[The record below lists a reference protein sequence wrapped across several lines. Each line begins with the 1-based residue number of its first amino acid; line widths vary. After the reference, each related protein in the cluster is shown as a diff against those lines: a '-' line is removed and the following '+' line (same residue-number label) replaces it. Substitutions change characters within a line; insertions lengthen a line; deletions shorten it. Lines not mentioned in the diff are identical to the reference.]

1 MAGEPDLI
9 VVFSPIMQRSV
20 LFAPPALAAAPSPS
34 AVAAVGTGYSVQ
46 SDGNQKLYRIDL
58 ATGVATPLGTTGFD
72 GIEGLAFDPGC
83 KKLYGVD
90 DVKDRLVSCDLQTG
104 GCTTVG
110 SLGVDITDTGL
121 AFANDGRLLMSTD
134 APKNPLRFFALDP
147 TTGAAAWIG
156 NQGTE
161 VTGLA
166 GSLFGLYGLGGD
178 GKDNL
183 VIVDPATGK
192 ATPVGPLGTV
202 TLQDGGLDFDRD
214 GTLYGLNDLGPGS
227 TGSGKPS
234 QLFKIDLQTGKAT
247 VVTTLKDPAGKP
259 VNGFEGL
266 AIDGGIC
273 AAKGFGQAVAVDTPA
288 LDAWGLGLLVMGLA
302 AAALMVL
309 RR

>member
-1 MAGEPDLI
+1 MKRNFAVILL
-9 VVFSPIMQRSV
+9 VF
-20 LFAPPALAAAPSPS
+20 LALAAAIPSF
-34 AVAAVGTGYSVQ
+34 AAVGTGYSVQ

-58 ATGVATPLGTTGFD
+58 ATGVATPLGVTGFD

-90 DVKDRLVSCDLQTG
+90 DVKDRLVTCDLKTG

-110 SLGVDITDTGL
+110 SLGLDVTDTGL
-121 AFANDGRLLMSTD
+121 AFANDGRLFMSTD
-134 APKNPLRFFALDP
+134 APKNPLRFFGLDLK
-147 TTGAAAWIG
+147 TGGATWIG

-166 GSLFGLYGLGGD
+166 GNLFALYGLGGD

-192 ATPVGPLGTV
+192 ATPVGPLGAV

-214 GTLYGLNDLGPGS
+214 GTLYGLNDLGPG
-227 TGSGKPS
+227 TIASGKPS
-234 QLFKIDLQTGKAT
+234 QLFKIDTETGKAT
-247 VVTTLKDPAGKP
+247 VVVTLKDPSGKP
-259 VNGFEGL
+259 INGFEGL

-273 AAKGFGQAVAVDTPA
+273 AAKGFGQAAAIEAPA
-288 LDAWGLGLLVMGLA
+288 LDALGLGLLAAGLA
-302 AAALMVL
+302 TAALMVL
-309 RR
+309 RRV

>member
-1 MAGEPDLI
+1 MKRNFAVLLL
-9 VVFSPIMQRSV
+9 VF
-20 LFAPPALAAAPSPS
+20 LALAIAVPSS
-34 AVAAVGTGYSVQ
+34 AVVGTGYSVQ

-58 ATGVATPLGTTGFD
+58 ATGVATPIGVTGFD

-90 DVKDRLVSCDLQTG
+90 DVKDRLVTCDIKTG

-110 SLGVDITDTGL
+110 SLGVDVTDTGL
-121 AFANDGRLLMSTD
+121 AFTNDGSLFMSTD
-134 APKNPLRFFALDP
+134 APKNPLRFFGLDLK
-147 TTGAAAWIG
+147 TGAATWIG

-166 GSLFGLYGLGGD
+166 GNFFALYGLGGD

-192 ATPVGPLGTV
+192 ATPIGPLGTV

-227 TGSGKPS
+227 KASGQPS
-234 QLFKIDLQTGKAT
+234 QLFKIDTLTGKAT
-247 VVTTLKDPAGKP
+247 VVLTLKDPSGKP
-259 VNGFEGL
+259 INAFEGL

-273 AAKGFGQAVAVDTPA
+273 AATGFGQAAVVEAPA
-288 LDAWGLGLLVMGLA
+288 LDGLGLGLLAVGLA
-302 AAALMVL
+302 TAALFVL
-309 RR
+309 RH

>member
-1 MAGEPDLI
+1 MN
-9 VVFSPIMQRSV
+9 RSV
-20 LFAPPALAAAPSPS
+20 LFLLLTLAAAPSPS
-34 AVAAVGTGYSVQ
+34 AMAAVGTGYSVQ

-58 ATGVATPLGTTGFD
+58 ATGVATPLGASGFD

-90 DVKDRLVSCDLQTG
+90 DVKDRLVTCDLKTG

-110 SLGVDITDTGL
+110 SLGLDITDTGL
-121 AFANDGRLLMSTD
+121 AFANDGRLFMSTD

-147 TTGAAAWIG
+147 KTGAATWIG

-166 GSLFGLYGLGGD
+166 GNLFGLYGLGGD

-183 VIVDPATGK
+183 VTVDPATGR
-192 ATPVGPLGTV
+192 ATSIGPLGTV

-214 GTLYGLNDLGPGS
+214 GTLYGLNDIGP
-227 TGSGKPS
+227 GSGKPS
-234 QLFKIDLQTGKAT
+234 QLFTIDLQTGRAT
-247 VVTTLKDPAGKP
+247 VVATLKDPAGKP
-259 VNGFEGL
+259 IYGFEGL

-273 AAKGFGQAVAVDTPA
+273 AAKGFGQAVAVDAPA
-288 LDAWGLGLLVMGLA
+288 LDGWGLGLLAVGLA
-302 AAALMVL
+302 AAALLVL

>member
-1 MAGEPDLI
+1 MKARLTFLLLI
-9 VVFSPIMQRSV
+9 
-20 LFAPPALAAAPSPS
+20 LTAAPSL
-34 AVAAVGTGYSVQ
+34 AAVGTGYSVQ

-58 ATGVATPLGTTGFD
+58 ATGVATPVGASGFD

-90 DVKDRLVSCDLQTG
+90 DVKDRLVTCDLKTG
-104 GCTTVG
+104 GCTAVG
-110 SLGVDITDTGL
+110 NLGLDVTDTGL
-121 AFANDGRLLMSTD
+121 SFSNDGRLFMSTD

-147 TTGAAAWIG
+147 ATGAATWIG

-166 GSLFGLYGLGGD
+166 GNLFALYGIGGD

-183 VIVDPATGK
+183 VIMDPATGK
-192 ATPVGPLGTV
+192 ATPVGPLGAV

-227 TGSGKPS
+227 NASGKPS
-234 QLFKIDLQTGKAT
+234 QLFKIDTETGKAT
-247 VVTTLKDPAGKP
+247 VAVTLRDPSGKP
-259 VNGFEGL
+259 INGFEGL
-266 AIDGGIC
+266 AIEGGIC
-273 AAKGFGQAVAVDTPA
+273 AARGFGEAVAIDAPA
-288 LDAWGLGLLVMGLA
+288 LDAWGLGLLAVGLA
-302 AAALMVL
+302 TAALFVL